1 MSKKIWSFLER
12 YLTMKIGV
20 EFKCCISFFCILCFY
35 CVYRLVLGA
44 MDASIAHMVE
54 MVFLA
59 YLLGWIQALVGSDFD
74 EVDRL
79 GLKEWLVILLGSFA
93 YALTAH
99 WGRWFDGSTGIII
112 GFGLY
117 MVGVYL
123 STFLMYKMKRAI
135 DAKLL
140 NEDLKDFQDRKT
152 GEEL

>member
-12 YLTMKIGV
+12 YLTIKIGV

-35 CVYRLVLGA
+35 CVCRFLGGA
-44 MDASIAHMVE
+44 SNASILHMLE
-54 MVFLA
+54 MILLA
-59 YLLGWIQALVGSDFD
+59 YVLGWIQALVGSDFD

-79 GLKEWLVILLGSFA
+79 GRKEWLLILLGSTS

-99 WGRWFDGSTGIII
+99 WGNWFDKRIGIGI
-112 GFGLY
+112 GFGIY

-123 STFLMYKMKRAI
+123 TTFLMYKMKRAI

-140 NEDLKDFQDRKT
+140 NESLKHFQERSIDH
-152 GEEL
+152 G